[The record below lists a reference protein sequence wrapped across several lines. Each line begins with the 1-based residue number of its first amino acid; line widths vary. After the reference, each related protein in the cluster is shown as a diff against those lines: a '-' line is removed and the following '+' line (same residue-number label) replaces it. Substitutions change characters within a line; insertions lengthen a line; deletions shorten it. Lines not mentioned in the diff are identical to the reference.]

1 MKAARHGL
9 ETIVR
14 QALARAPR
22 EEAAAWA
29 WPLVC
34 GAQVASKTEALGC
47 ENERLQVVVP
57 DLTWQA
63 QLREFVPQY
72 LSSLE
77 KLIGVRL
84 AGIDFHLPGA
94 KRATSNSR

>member
-14 QALARAPR
+14 QALSRAPR
-22 EEAAAWA
+22 EEAALWA

-34 GAQVASKTEALGC
+34 GAQVASKTEAIAC
-47 ENERLQVVVP
+47 DNERLQVVVP
-57 DLTWQA
+57 DSTWQA

-72 LSSLE
+72 LNSLQ

-84 AGIDFHLPGA
+84 AGIDFPLAGA
-94 KRATSNSR
+94 KRAAVNSK